1 MRHRAPASLNCLL
14 HYFFLV
20 GKDKGMKIR
29 NLKNLPVFDRDSAQ
43 VIGRV
48 EKAVVG
54 DDFRLAYLVIEMTK
68 GDGGPGMVVRQDIE
82 IGEESV
88 TINSPAS
95 IKSYAAGE
103 ELSVY
108 QKKIGD
114 TVFDREGKE
123 LGAIS
128 DFILSRD
135 SMKVWGVEIS
145 SGAIKDILHGREGVP
160 LEQINWR
167 NRESAVLSDEGRNDD
182 DYQVSGV

>member
-1 MRHRAPASLNCLL
+1 
-14 HYFFLV
+14 
-20 GKDKGMKIR
+20 MKIR

-54 DDFRLAYLVIEMTK
+54 DDFRLAYLVIERAE
-68 GDGGPGMVVRQDIE
+68 GGPGMVVRQDLE
-82 IGEESV
+82 IGEQAV
-88 TINSPAS
+88 TINTTAS
-95 IKSYAAGE
+95 IKSYVAGE
-103 ELSVY
+103 ESSIY

-114 TVFDREGKE
+114 TVFDQEGKE
-123 LGAIS
+123 LGAVS

-145 SGAIKDILHGREGVP
+145 SGAIKDILQGREGVP

-167 NRESAVLSDEGRNDD
+167 TSENAVLFDEGSNDD